1 MAKMMPSKKTSSAVR
16 SFVGRNWP
24 RLGYFKVHRTN
35 AFLKAPTPSKAGM
48 VPKRKA
54 PIRTG
59 KSSTDES
66 CVDRLAAIQTIP
78 HGNNPLIAPKVNN
91 RGTTESRPALFESRS
106 KGRVHELGSRYS
118 TEMYIS
124 APKMRLIPSINV
136 PFDADI
142 EMISAFPS
150 E

>member
-1 MAKMMPSKKTSSAVR
+1 MMPSKKMSSGMR

-24 RLGYFKVHRTN
+24 RLGYFKAHRTN

-66 CVDRLAAIQTIP
+66 CEDRLAAIQTIP
-78 HGNNPLIAPKVNN
+78 HGSSPLIAPKVNK
-91 RGTTESRPALFESRS
+91 RGATGSRPALLESRS
-106 KGRVHELGSRYS
+106 KGRIHEPGNRYS
-118 TEMYIS
+118 TARYII

-136 PFDADI
+136 PFDADN
-142 EMISAFPS
+142 EMIPAFPS